1 MSAPVPSSVDK
12 KFKEVKKEL
21 ISLQSQV
28 NAMDYEGGRCLD
40 HVSKDLVF
48 LRKKIK
54 RKVKHTEHSF
64 SRELVELELKVDK
77 LTLKFLKREEN
88 GMSSSSE
95 G

>member
-1 MSAPVPSSVDK
+1 
-12 KFKEVKKEL
+12 
-21 ISLQSQV
+21 
-28 NAMDYEGGRCLD
+28 MDYEGGRRLD

-54 RKVKHTEHSF
+54 RKVKRTEHSF
-64 SRELVELELKVDK
+64 SRQMMELEIKVDK
-77 LTLKFLKREEN
+77 LALKLLKHKEN